1 MAREKSPEE
10 LAAEAERKR
19 LQSEKKQ
26 LKKEQKNQ
34 RREAKRRAKEIAKQ
48 EEALEDD
55 GESGGIA
62 TFGATLLVVALWIA
76 VICVIIK
83 LDVGGFGSTVLTPI
97 LKDVPVVN
105 RILPGNSLTETTD
118 GESYGGYT
126 SLKDAV
132 DQIKA
137 LELELE
143 RIQNASSGKDE
154 EITALKAEVVRLK
167 EFEAKTEEFNRIRN
181 EFYEE
186 VIYAEKGPG
195 AEEYRKYY
203 EEMDPTTAEYLYKQ
217 VVTQL
222 EESKEIQDYAQAYS
236 SASMKPKQAAAIFES
251 MTDNLNLA
259 ARILK
264 TMSAEDRGA
273 ILGVMDP
280 DVAAKLTKI
289 MDPES

>member
-1 MAREKSPEE
+1 M
-10 LAAEAERKR
+10 
-19 LQSEKKQ
+19 
-26 LKKEQKNQ
+26 
-34 RREAKRRAKEIAKQ
+34 
-48 EEALEDD
+48 
-55 GESGGIA
+55 
-62 TFGATLLVVALWIA
+62 VALWIA

-83 LDVGGFGSTVLTPI
+83 LDVGGFGSAVLTPI

-126 SLKDAV
+126 SLRDAV

-222 EESKEIQDYAQAYS
+222 EESKEIQNYAQAYS